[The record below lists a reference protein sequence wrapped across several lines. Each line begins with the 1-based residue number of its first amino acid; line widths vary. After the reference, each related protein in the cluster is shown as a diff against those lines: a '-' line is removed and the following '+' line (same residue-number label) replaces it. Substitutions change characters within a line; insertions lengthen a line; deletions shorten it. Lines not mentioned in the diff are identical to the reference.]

1 MPKASTMPPGMTPGM
16 TPGMNRRMFLAG
28 STVAVGSSMMLPSL
42 AGATTPAAG
51 TMVPPAYGPMAGVAK
66 LNANENPYGPSP
78 SAIKAMDAAMRK
90 GAYYV
95 NDSVTRLKAM
105 IAERHGLTPDYIM
118 LSSGSSGGLTY
129 LAQAVSGSGKILG
142 PDLFWDTTSRMGTR
156 QQGEIKRLP
165 KSSDLAINLAA
176 MEDAISDDVAMVQI
190 TNPNNPTGMVLPPD
204 ELMAFTKRASKKAL
218 ILLDEAYNELTDDP
232 DANGMV
238 PLVKQGYNVVVA
250 RTFSKIY
257 GLAGMRVGY
266 LIAAPEK
273 IEMISKYALGDY
285 SLNQAGVAAAVASYD
300 DEPFLAYSKAK
311 VVEARE
317 IISAGLKANGL
328 TVLPSSTNFMFV
340 NLGNRSAEDFR
351 AAMAERN
358 VLIRGIYRDYTQWS
372 RVSMGMIKDVEQ
384 YVAALPAALAATPEI
399 SV

>member
-1 MPKASTMPPGMTPGM
+1 MSKGSAI
-16 TPGMNRRMFLAG
+16 NRRMFLAG
-28 STVAVGSSMMLPSL
+28 SSVAVGSSMVLPSL
-42 AGATTPAAG
+42 AVAAPGATPTAL
-51 TMVPPAYGPMAGVAK
+51 AYGPLPGVAK

-78 SAIKAMDAAMRK
+78 AAIKAMDAAMRK

-105 IAERHGLTPDYIM
+105 IAERHGLTPEHIL

-156 QQGEIKRLP
+156 QGGEIKRLA

-190 TNPNNPTGMVLPPD
+190 TNPNNPTGMIVPAE
-204 ELMAFTKRASKKAL
+204 ELVAFTRRASKKTL
-218 ILLDEAYNELTDDP
+218 VLLDEAYNELTDDP
-232 DANGMV
+232 QANSTI
-238 PLVKQGYNVVVA
+238 PLVKEGYNVVVA

-266 LIAAPEK
+266 MMAAPET
-273 IEMISKYALGDY
+273 IEMISQYALGDY

-300 DEPFLAYSKAK
+300 DEAFLAFSKAK

-317 IISAGLKANGL
+317 IISEALTANGL
-328 TVLPSSTNFMFV
+328 SALPSSTNFMFV
-340 NLGNRSAEDFR
+340 DLGKRSAEDFR
-351 AAMAERN
+351 VAMAERN

-384 YVAALPAALAATPEI
+384 YAAALPSALDAIPE
-399 SV
+399 VAV

>member
-1 MPKASTMPPGMTPGM
+1 MSKVSTVTPKMTPK
-16 TPGMNRRMFLAG
+16 MNRRMFLAG
-28 STVAVGSSMMLPSL
+28 SSVAVGSSMVLPGL
-42 AGATTPAAG
+42 AGAATPALTA
-51 TMVPPAYGPMAGVAK
+51 MAPPAYGPAVGVAK

-105 IAERHGLTPDYIM
+105 IAERHGLTPDYIL

-165 KSSDLAINLAA
+165 KSSALAINLAA
-176 MEDAISDDVAMVQI
+176 MEDAITDDVAMVQI
-190 TNPNNPTGMVLPPD
+190 TNPNNPTGMVLPPE

-218 ILLDEAYNELTDDP
+218 VLLDEAYNELTDDP
-232 DANGMV
+232 AANGMI

-273 IEMISKYALGDY
+273 IAMISQYALGDY
-285 SLNQAGVAAAVASYD
+285 SLNQAGVAAAVASYN

-328 TVLPSSTNFMFV
+328 TALPSSTNFMFV

-351 AAMAERN
+351 AAMAARN
-358 VLIRGIYRDYTQWS
+358 VFIRGIYRDYTQWS
-372 RVSMGMIKDVEQ
+372 RVSMGVIKDVEQ
-384 YVAALPAALAATPEI
+384 YVAALPAALAATPETP
-399 SV
+399 V

>member
-1 MPKASTMPPGMTPGM
+1 
-16 TPGMNRRMFLAG
+16 MFLAG
-28 STVAVGSSMMLPSL
+28 SSAAIGASAIGSGMVLPSM
-42 AGATTPAAG
+42 AAAAPGAIAAA
-51 TMVPPAYGPMAGVAK
+51 PAYGPLPGVAK

-78 SAIKAMDAAMRK
+78 AALQAMDAAMRK

-95 NDSVTRLKAM
+95 NDSVIRLKAM
-105 IAERHGLTPDYIM
+105 IAERHGLTPAHIL

-165 KSSDLAINLAA
+165 KASDLAINLAA

-190 TNPNNPTGMVLPPD
+190 TNPNNPTGMVLDPD
-204 ELMAFTKRASKKAL
+204 ELTVFTKRASKKTL
-218 ILLDEAYNELTDDP
+218 VLLDEAYNELTDDP
-232 DANGMV
+232 EANSMV

-266 LIAAPEK
+266 LIAAPET
-273 IEMISKYALGDY
+273 IEMISQYALGDY

-300 DEPFLAYSKAK
+300 DEPFLANVKAR
-311 VVEARE
+311 VIEARGL
-317 IISAGLKANGL
+317 ISEGLAANGL
-328 TVLPSSTNFMFV
+328 SALPSSTNFMFV
-340 NLGNRSAEDFR
+340 DLGKRSAEDFR
-351 AAMAERN
+351 AAMAQRN
-358 VLIRGIYRDYTQWS
+358 VLIRGIYRDYNQWS
-372 RVSMGMIKDVEQ
+372 RVSMGEIEDVQQ
-384 YVAALPAALAATPEI
+384 YVAALPSVLDAIPE
-399 SV
+399 VAV

>member
-1 MPKASTMPPGMTPGM
+1 MSNGSAI
-16 TPGMNRRMFLAG
+16 NRRMFLAG
-28 STVAVGSSMMLPSL
+28 SSAAIGSSMVLPGL
-42 AGATTPAAG
+42 AAAAPGA
-51 TMVPPAYGPMAGVAK
+51 MVSSAPAYGPLPGVAK

-78 SAIKAMDAAMRK
+78 AALKAMDAAMRK

-105 IAERHGLTPDYIM
+105 IAERHGLTSEHIL

-165 KSSDLAINLAA
+165 KASDLAINLAA

-190 TNPNNPTGMVLPPD
+190 TNPNNPTGMVLAPD
-204 ELMAFTKRASKKAL
+204 ELVMFTKRASKKTL
-218 ILLDEAYNELTDDP
+218 VLLDEAYNELTDDP
-232 DANGMV
+232 EANSMV

-266 LIAAPEK
+266 LIAAPET
-273 IEMISKYALGDY
+273 IEMISQYALGDY

-300 DEPFLAYSKAK
+300 DEPFLAYAKAK
-311 VVEARE
+311 VVEARGL
-317 IISAGLKANGL
+317 ISEGLAANGL
-328 TVLPSSTNFMFV
+328 SALPSSTNFMFV
-340 NLGNRSAEDFR
+340 DLGKRSAEDFR
-351 AAMAERN
+351 AAMAQRN

-372 RVSMGMIKDVEQ
+372 RVSMGEIKDVQQ
-384 YVAALPAALAATPEI
+384 YVAALPSALDEIPE
-399 SV
+399 VAV

>member
-1 MPKASTMPPGMTPGM
+1 M
-16 TPGMNRRMFLAG
+16 
-28 STVAVGSSMMLPSL
+28 VLPSL
-42 AGATTPAAG
+42 AVAAPGATPTAL
-51 TMVPPAYGPMAGVAK
+51 AYGPLPGVAK

-78 SAIKAMDAAMRK
+78 AAIKAMDAAMRK

-105 IAERHGLTPDYIM
+105 IAERHGLTPEHIL

-156 QQGEIKRLP
+156 QGGEIKRLA

-190 TNPNNPTGMVLPPD
+190 TNPNNPTGMIVPAE
-204 ELMAFTKRASKKAL
+204 ELVAFTRRASKKTL
-218 ILLDEAYNELTDDP
+218 VLLDEAYNELTDDP
-232 DANGMV
+232 QANSTI
-238 PLVKQGYNVVVA
+238 PLVKEGYNVVVA

-266 LIAAPEK
+266 MMAAPET
-273 IEMISKYALGDY
+273 IEMISQYALGDY

-300 DEPFLAYSKAK
+300 DEAFLAFSKAK

-317 IISAGLKANGL
+317 IISEALTANGL
-328 TVLPSSTNFMFV
+328 SALPSSTNFMFV
-340 NLGNRSAEDFR
+340 DLGKRSAEDFR
-351 AAMAERN
+351 VAMAERN

-384 YVAALPAALAATPEI
+384 YAAALPSALDAIPE
-399 SV
+399 VAV